1 MIRNYIDE
9 DYLSGYIPNLDSLL
23 FTGESNFNK
32 QKVLAEIEVANDFIN
47 SNYKGLFTR
56 NDLILRSS
64 GTTISSTTSETISN
78 EDKLTRLRWVV
89 DVKVLTGVDKTLI
102 LYGTNDSGDN
112 YTELN
117 TMTIGTSNVGSI
129 ISQTLAVPYTAYKVT
144 ATVPSGTLD
153 YASSMTETG
162 YDTLYVLKW
171 GSIIMFQ
178 NFKKEG
184 DQWHSKYIE
193 FKKAYENEFAKFVV
207 NYGDEINEEDTFGSN
222 PRSITMM
229 K

>member
-89 DVKVLTGVDKTLI
+89 DVKVLTGLDKTLT

-117 TMTIGTSNVGSI
+117 TMTIGTSDVGSI

-184 DQWHSKYIE
+184 DQWHSKYVE

>member
-23 FTGESNFNK
+23 FTGELNFNK

-89 DVKVLTGVDKTLI
+89 DVKVLTGVDKTLT

-117 TMTIGTSNVGSI
+117 SMTIGTSNVGSI

>member
-23 FTGESNFNK
+23 FTGETNFNK

-89 DVKVLTGVDKTLI
+89 DVKVLTGVDKTLT

>member
-23 FTGESNFNK
+23 FTGELNFNK

-89 DVKVLTGVDKTLI
+89 DVKVLTGVDKTLT

>member
-89 DVKVLTGVDKTLI
+89 DVKVLTGVDKTLT

>member
-89 DVKVLTGVDKTLI
+89 DVKVLTGVDKTLT

-117 TMTIGTSNVGSI
+117 SMTIGTSNVGSI

-184 DQWHSKYIE
+184 DQWHSKYFE

>member
-89 DVKVLTGVDKTLI
+89 DVKVLTGVDKTLT

-117 TMTIGTSNVGSI
+117 SMTIGTSNVGSI

-184 DQWHSKYIE
+184 DQWHSKYVE

>member
-23 FTGESNFNK
+23 FTGETNFNK

-56 NDLILRSS
+56 NDLILRSP

-117 TMTIGTSNVGSI
+117 SMTIGTSNVGSI

-222 PRSITMM
+222 PRSITMI

>member
-89 DVKVLTGVDKTLI
+89 DVKVLTGLDKTLT

-117 TMTIGTSNVGSI
+117 TMTIGTSDVGSI

>member
-23 FTGESNFNK
+23 FTGETNFNK

-89 DVKVLTGVDKTLI
+89 DVKVLAGVDKTLT